1 MGTKISTMN
10 QDDILLKQYL
20 HDIRNYK
27 QLTSEM
33 IHNISKMS
41 DEDKMTI
48 ILLYDNMMSN
58 LADFFVNDNVSIQ

>member
-1 MGTKISTMN
+1 MGTKISTMK
-10 QDDILLKQYL
+10 QDDIFLKQYL

-27 QLTSEM
+27 QLTPEM
-33 IHNISKMS
+33 IQNIRKMNN
-41 DEDKMTI
+41 EDKMTI

>member
-27 QLTSEM
+27 QLTPEM
-33 IHNISKMS
+33 IQNIRKMNN
-41 DEDKMTI
+41 EDKMTI
-48 ILLYDNMMSN
+48 ILLYDSMMTN
-58 LADFFVNDNVSIQ
+58 LTDSFMNEFVSME